1 MGPTGLSHLSI
12 VTHAKSLLC
21 TSQLLLNQYLGDLSS
36 SLIRVLSSAA
46 LRCLSPIPNG
56 IVSSYYLCTSGHF
69 NRTRV
74 TCALSDLTVP
84 TAPSKSHW
92 PFLNGLCNG

>member
-69 NRTRV
+69 NLRPFGSYSTD
-74 TCALSDLTVP
+74 CSFKISLALPKRLV
-84 TAPSKSHW
+84 
-92 PFLNGLCNG
+92 